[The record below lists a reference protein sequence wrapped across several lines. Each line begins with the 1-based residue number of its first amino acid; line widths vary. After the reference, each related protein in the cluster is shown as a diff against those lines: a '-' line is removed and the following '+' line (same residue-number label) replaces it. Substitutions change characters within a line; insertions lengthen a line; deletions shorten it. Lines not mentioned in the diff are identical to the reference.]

1 MRVTQEYNFGEKGL
15 AWISEGKL
23 GQLGASSARLKSKK
37 PNDKLVLRYKHIGA
51 INVTQ
56 DTNTLGP

>member
-37 PNDKLVLRYKHIGA
+37 PNDKLVLRHDDN
-51 INVTQ
+51 INHFL
-56 DTNTLGP
+56 DLLL

>member
-37 PNDKLVLRYKHIGA
+37 PNDKIVLRHDHN
-51 INVTQ
+51 INHFL
-56 DTNTLGP
+56 DLLL